1 MEIVS
6 ETESIYPAIRNVL
19 VSAFPTAL
27 EADLVERL
35 RQDGDLALSL
45 AATSDGEVAG
55 HVAFSPLTAPFRA
68 LGLGPV
74 AVRPDKQRQGIG
86 GRLIQTGL
94 AHAEQAGWQAI
105 FVLGDPAYYGR
116 FGFSVAE
123 ARGFA
128 SPYAGPYFMV
138 LALGRDG
145 LPARSGDIGYAAAFR
160 DLE

>member
-45 AATSDGEVAG
+45 AASSGGEIAG

>member
-45 AATSDGEVAG
+45 AASSGGEVAG